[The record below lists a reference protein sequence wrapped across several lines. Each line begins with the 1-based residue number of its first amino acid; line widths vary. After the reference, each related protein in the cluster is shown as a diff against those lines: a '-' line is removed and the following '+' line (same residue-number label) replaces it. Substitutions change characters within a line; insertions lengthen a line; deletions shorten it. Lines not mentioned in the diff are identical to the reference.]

1 MDLVEV
7 RHSTRSVHHIAKQST
22 PQEWATM
29 ASSFFEKGKYE
40 LAMHAY
46 ERASLRREHAVARAY
61 YLKEQAMI
69 CPLTIDRHGI
79 TRTEAF
85 TAAAETFMEIAHAA
99 AAFKERVTYFTNAAH
114 CFASTGDDTNTAR
127 AYYGAAQYT
136 YAAQHYRKAGLF
148 IDALDVVK
156 SHRELIDPNVAESI
170 QNVCRIIYLRKY
182 QWEYVSSIVTSVEPP
197 GLTKC

>member
-1 MDLVEV
+1 MQTLWTAMDLVEV

-46 ERASLRREHAVARAY
+46 ERASLRREHAVTRAY
-61 YLKEQAMI
+61 HLKEQAMI

-85 TAAAETFMEIAHAA
+85 TAAAEAFMEIAHAA

-136 YAAQHYRKAGLF
+136 YAAQHYCKLRVSRMCVGSSTSGSINGTL
-148 IDALDVVK
+148 
-156 SHRELIDPNVAESI
+156 RET
-170 QNVCRIIYLRKY
+170 
-182 QWEYVSSIVTSVEPP
+182 SSAAT
-197 GLTKC
+197 TK